1 MALYSVHNQASQII
15 STSSPVLQTLRLQ
28 AFLQQ
33 DQESCQKILDALPQE
48 LINLNISRILH
59 SQEHLVIF
67 SRQE

>member
-28 AFLQQ
+28 AFLQ
-33 DQESCQKILDALPQE
+33 QESCQKILDALPQE